1 MSFTLGIDLGQVSDY
16 TAIAIIEERPTGTN
30 LVRHLERVRGVT
42 YPRIVQRIA
51 ELVGSLPSHADLAV
65 DATGVGR
72 PVVDM
77 IRAARIPA
85 DLYAIT
91 ITGGGSVTRSGLE
104 WRVPKRDLASTVAI
118 LLQTGRLRI
127 APSLQEAGNL
137 ERELQAFRVKVSVDG
152 HDSYEAWREGDHDDL
167 VLAVAMA
174 VWLNEKGR
182 NAWLQIVR
190 EARERN
196 EAAEAARRT

>member
-1 MSFTLGIDLGQVSDY
+1 MSFTLGIDLGQVTDY
-16 TAIAIIEERPTGTN
+16 TAIAVVEERPSGTH

-51 ELVGSLPSHADLAV
+51 ELVRSLPSHADLAV

-77 IRAARIPA
+77 LRAARIPA
-85 DLYAIT
+85 HLYAIT

-104 WRVPKRDLASTVAI
+104 WRVPKRDLASTIAI

-152 HDSYEAWREGDHDDL
+152 HDSYEAWRENDHDDL

-182 NAWLQIVR
+182 NGWLR
-190 EARERN
+190 LARESN
-196 EAAEAARRT
+196 EQHAAEAARRTR